1 MSSGFTQP
9 SHGTSDVEGVL
20 AHYIYVFYVA
30 YTLSFVLTPL
40 MRQLAL
46 RLGIVDR
53 PDGKRKVHA
62 EPVAYL
68 GGIAVFL
75 SCVAGVLT
83 SGALY
88 PHWVGTGLRDAVRI
102 DWWLL
107 AGALVI
113 VLVGLLDDARG
124 IRPWQK
130 IIGQIAAGACLSLSQ
145 LAHQSAWGLV
155 QPILSWV
162 SQAVDLAPLGIQSL
176 SESWPVI
183 AVSTVFA
190 IVLVVGCCN
199 ASNLIDGLDGLCGGV
214 TCIVAGAFLVLS
226 VSLAH
231 FHGPGH
237 EQADATRIVL
247 SLALLGASLGFVPF
261 NFNPAS
267 IFMGDAGSMFLG
279 YTCAALMAL
288 FAAEGE
294 LKWFL
299 GCCVAFALPLFDM
312 ALAFVRRKVNGRPF
326 FSADKQHFHH
336 QLMARGLSIRQ
347 TVLACYGLA
356 LCCAILGCSIV
367 FTRTSLA
374 GAIYLLVF
382 CTGAVVAYKVGMVHE
397 KQVVPVAKPG
407 EYPEIDFGVPVEAEK
422 PTGAAVRVDELG
434 PM

>member
-1 MSSGFTQP
+1 MSSELLQP
-9 SHGTSDVEGVL
+9 SPEASGAEGLL
-20 AHYIYVFYVA
+20 AHYVYVFYVA
-30 YTLSFVLTPL
+30 YILAFVLTPL

-53 PDGKRKVHA
+53 PDGRRKVHA
-62 EPVAYL
+62 APVAYL
-68 GGIAVFL
+68 GGVAVFL
-75 SCVAGVLT
+75 GCVAGVLT

-113 VLVGLLDDARG
+113 VVVGLLDDARG

-130 IIGQIAAGACLSLSQ
+130 ITGQIAAGACLSVSQ

-155 QPILSWV
+155 QPILAWISL
-162 SQAVDLAPLGIQSL
+162 AVDLAPLGIQSL
-176 SESWPVI
+176 NESWPVI
-183 AVSTVFA
+183 AVSTGFV

-214 TCIVAGAFLVLS
+214 TCIVASAFLVLS
-226 VSLAH
+226 LSMAMA
-231 FHGPGH
+231 HGPGH
-237 EQADATRIVL
+237 EQADATRIIL
-247 SLALLGASLGFVPF
+247 SLALLGASLGFLPF

-279 YTCAALMAL
+279 YTCAALMAM

-294 LKWFL
+294 LRWFL

-336 QLMARGLSIRQ
+336 QLMARGLSVRQ

-382 CTGAVVAYKVGMVHE
+382 CMGAVAAYKVGMVHE
-397 KQVVPVAKPG
+397 KPVVPVRKPG
-407 EYPEIDFGVPVEAEK
+407 EYPEIGFEVPVEEGK
-422 PTGAAVRVDELG
+422 PTGNVVRDDELVRV
-434 PM
+434 